1 MAVLPAMGPLESAK
15 DRLERALDRLEAAA
29 EAALAA
35 PRAGAQARADAAGEL
50 AALKADRDR
59 LSTALAAVQTKYADL
74 RTVSEAVTARLDSTI
89 GKVRGILEG

>member
-1 MAVLPAMGPLESAK
+1 MAVLPAMRPLESAK

-29 EAALAA
+29 EAALVA
-35 PRAGAQARADAAGEL
+35 PRDSRARADVADEL

>member
-29 EAALAA
+29 EAARVA
-35 PRAGAQARADAAGEL
+35 PRASQARNDAADEL

-59 LSTALAAVQTKYADL
+59 LSTALAEVQTKYADL
-74 RTVSEAVTARLDSTI
+74 KTVSEAVATRLDSTI
-89 GKVRGILEG
+89 GKVRGLLEG